1 MFEAL
6 EVGAGLEVVLWL
18 QSFENPFFNA
28 LAELFAQLGGDF
40 GYLILL
46 PIIYWSVDKRL
57 GRWLLVVL
65 TMALFVIIGAK
76 ELFGRPRPYILMGEQ
91 VQLLISEAD
100 GFGFP
105 SGHVGLSTAIWGF
118 VVLWVQRRWA
128 WIVLAVYILVMAWA
142 RMYGGVHYPQDVVG
156 GFLLGGAVA
165 LGIYTG
171 RTRLLALW
179 SRIPTAAAI
188 ALIVAVG
195 ALMAILLAADDAGV
209 SAAGILIG
217 GSLGLMLEVARANFA
232 VAGGTV
238 QRVGRVLL
246 GLIATFVVF
255 IVLDLAFE
263 ALTPAVLWRVV
274 RYAAVTFVILGVWP
288 LVIVRTRLASGEA
301 TA

>member
-1 MFEAL
+1 
-6 EVGAGLEVVLWL
+6 
-18 QSFENPFFNA
+18 
-28 LAELFAQLGGDF
+28 
-40 GYLILL
+40 
-46 PIIYWSVDKRL
+46 
-57 GRWLLVVL
+57 
-65 TMALFVIIGAK
+65 
-76 ELFGRPRPYILMGEQ
+76 
-91 VQLLISEAD
+91 
-100 GFGFP
+100 
-105 SGHVGLSTAIWGF
+105 
-118 VVLWVQRRWA
+118 
-128 WIVLAVYILVMAWA
+128 
-142 RMYGGVHYPQDVVG
+142 
-156 GFLLGGAVA
+156 
-165 LGIYTG
+165 
-171 RTRLLALW
+171 
-179 SRIPTAAAI
+179 
-188 ALIVAVG
+188 
-195 ALMAILLAADDAGV
+195 AADDAGV